1 MTFLDK
7 LFKHIQLRKFN
18 RAANHDE
25 KFSDIC
31 RMF

>member
-1 MTFLDK
+1 MTFLEK
-7 LFKHIQLRKFN
+7 WVKHIQLRRFN

-31 RMF
+31 RIF